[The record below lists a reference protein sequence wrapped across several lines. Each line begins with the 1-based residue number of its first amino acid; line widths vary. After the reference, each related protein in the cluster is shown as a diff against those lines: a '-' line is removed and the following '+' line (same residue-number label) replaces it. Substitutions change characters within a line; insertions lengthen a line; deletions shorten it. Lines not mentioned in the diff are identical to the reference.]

1 MNRKTTAMLAGVALI
16 VAGGAFVAT
25 TSLAP
30 DEPAKAFGMNV
41 FDPSNYA
48 QNLLTAARSL
58 QQINNQ
64 IQSLQNQAK
73 NLKRVDFPEVQ
84 RITSTLQQIDILMG
98 RADGLTFKV
107 DDTNFRLGRLYPQ
120 EFNSAL
126 TTDQQV
132 VQARAR
138 LDASRSAYR
147 QTMAVQSK
155 IVESVQEDAQ
165 TLGQLVD
172 RSQRA
177 EGSLQ
182 AQQST
187 NQLIALTA
195 KQQSQI
201 QMLMA
206 AQYRAQA
213 VEDARRAQ
221 SEVDGRSRTKKFLG
235 SGAAY
240 NPH

>member
-1 MNRKTTAMLAGVALI
+1 MKRTTTAMMAGFALI
-16 VAGGAFVAT
+16 GAGAAFVAT
-25 TSLAP
+25 TSLSP
-30 DEPAKAFGMNV
+30 DKPANAFGMTV

-48 QNLLTAARSL
+48 QNVLTAARTL

-84 RITSTLQQIDILMG
+84 QITSTLQQIDRLMG
-98 RADGLTFKV
+98 RADGLTFKL
-107 DDTNFRLGRLYPQ
+107 DDTNFRLARLYP
-120 EFNSAL
+120 EAFNAAL
-126 TTDQQV
+126 TSDQQV
-132 VQARAR
+132 VEAKAR

-147 QTMAVQSK
+147 QTMAMQSK
-155 IVESVQEDAQ
+155 IVESVRDDAQ
-165 TLGQLVD
+165 TLGRLVD

-182 AQQST
+182 ATQST

-195 KQQSQI
+195 KQQLQI

-213 VEDARRAQ
+213 VEDARRTQ
-221 SEVDGRSRTKKFLG
+221 SEVEGRSRTAKFLG
-235 SGAAY
+235 SGVAY
-240 NPH
+240 TPH

>member
-1 MNRKTTAMLAGVALI
+1 MNRKTTAMLAGAALI

-84 RITSTLQQIDILMG
+84 QMTGTLREIGRLMG
-98 RADGLTFKV
+98 SANNVSFKL
-107 DDTNFRLGRLYPQ
+107 DETSQQLARLYPQ

-126 TTDQQV
+126 SSNQQLI
-132 VQARAR
+132 AAKAR
-138 LDASRSAYR
+138 LDATRAAYR
-147 QTMAVQSK
+147 QTMAVQSR
-155 IVESVQEDAQ
+155 IAESVQGDAE
-165 TLGQLVD
+165 TLNQLVD
-172 RSQRA
+172 RSQSA
-177 EGSLQ
+177 EGSLAATQ
-182 AQQST
+182 AT

-195 KQQSQI
+195 KQQFQI
-201 QMLMA
+201 QTLMT

-213 VEDARRAQ
+213 VEEARRAQ
-221 SEVDGRSRTKKFLG
+221 SEIDGRSRTKKFLG
-235 SGAAY
+235 SGSAY
-240 NPH
+240 TPH